1 VRALA
6 VAAHVDDTMKEC
18 ILRLYRSAV
27 HVGEEWGDAVDGIT
41 RPGVVFWGADDPYVT
56 PDFGEQLAQ
65 RTGARMVMFP
75 DSGHWWPATKAA
87 EVASELEALWSS
99 V

>member
-1 VRALA
+1 
-6 VAAHVDDTMKEC
+6 MS
-18 ILRLYRSAV
+18 SASSPNGLSTADL
-27 HVGEEWGDAVDGIT
+27 HASLGKQVGEEWGDAVDGIT

-56 PDFGEQLAQ
+56 PEFGERLAQ
-65 RTGARMVMFP
+65 RTGARLVMFP

-87 EVASELEALWSS
+87 EVAGELEALWSS